1 MNARN
6 IIVLV
11 IGLAIAGGTGFM
23 MWKFLNAKQSE
34 IKAQVQNER
43 QKVPPQIPTV
53 KVLVAKSDLQ
63 VGTQIGRESLHWQ
76 TWPQESVA
84 PTYVVEGAKLTDAG
98 KSEEKRLTID
108 DFVGAV
114 VRLPIAAGQPLTP
127 GLVARAGDR
136 GFLAAVLQPGMRAM
150 SIGVSQVS
158 GISGFILPGDRVDIL
173 WDVKNS
179 SKGFPFTQTLMRDI
193 RVIAIDQKTQASGAT
208 PAKTITLE
216 LTPVQ
221 VEALSLANNMG
232 SLEFVLRSIAPDK
245 EEEKQLAGTEDSL
258 LKVSMTDGTQ
268 AGALIG
274 TDLLAVTQD
283 DKREDISRDSW
294 TVERDLLFGLRGRSR
309 TEITPQLPPQPT
321 PSGTASGSGSSKKR
335 AVVSTGSSSVKIV
348 IVRGTKAQAVNVK

>member
-1 MNARN
+1 
-6 IIVLV
+6 
-11 IGLAIAGGTGFM
+11 
-23 MWKFLNAKQSE
+23 
-34 IKAQVQNER
+34 
-43 QKVPPQIPTV
+43 
-53 KVLVAKSDLQ
+53 VLVAKSDLQ

-98 KSEEKRLTID
+98 KSEEKRLTIE
-108 DFVGAV
+108 DFIGAV

-127 GLVARAGDR
+127 GLVARAGER

-173 WDVKNS
+173 WDVKAS

-245 EEEKQLAGTEDSL
+245 EEEKHLASTEDAL
-258 LKVSMTDGTQ
+258 LQVSMGDGTQ

-274 TDLLAVTQD
+274 SDLLAVSQD
-283 DKREDISRDSW
+283 DEKEDISRDSW
-294 TVERDLLFGLRGRSR
+294 TVERDLLFGGKKPRSLV
-309 TEITPQLPPQPT
+309 ITPQRQPT
-321 PSGTASGSGSSKKR
+321 RRGSAGSGGSGSKR
-335 AVVSTGSSSVKIV
+335 ATTVSGSSRVKIE
-348 IVRGTKAQAVNVK
+348 IVRGTKVQAIKVK

>member
-11 IGLAIAGGTGFM
+11 IGLAIASGTGFM
-23 MWKFLNAKQSE
+23 MWKFLNAKQNE

-53 KVLVAKSDLQ
+53 KVLVAKSDLV
-63 VGTQIGRESLHWQ
+63 VGTQIGRENLHWQ

-84 PTYVVEGAKLTDAG
+84 PTYVVEGNKITDAG
-98 KSEEKRLTID
+98 KSEEKRLTIE
-108 DFVGAV
+108 DFIGAV

-150 SIGVSQVS
+150 SVGVSVVS

-173 WDVKNS
+173 WDVKSS
-179 SKGFPFTQTLMRDI
+179 SKGYPFTQTLMRDI

-221 VEALSLANNMG
+221 AEALSLASNMG

-245 EEEKQLAGTEDSL
+245 EEQKLLASAGDGL
-258 LKVSMTDGTQ
+258 LQVSMTDGTQ
-268 AGALIG
+268 AGSLIG
-274 TDLLAVTQD
+274 ADLLAVSREST
-283 DKREDISRDSW
+283 REDITRDSW
-294 TVERDLLFGLRGRSR
+294 TVERDLLFGGKKPKKLLVAPPPPTTR
-309 TEITPQLPPQPT
+309 TTG
-321 PSGTASGSGSSKKR
+321 SGTRRAATTSGSSR
-335 AVVSTGSSSVKIV
+335 VRIEV
-348 IVRGTKAQAVNVK
+348 VRGTKVQAIKVK

>member
-1 MNARN
+1 MNAKN

-23 MWKFLNAKQSE
+23 MWKFLNAKQDQM
-34 IKAQVQNER
+34 KAQVQNER

-53 KVLVAKSDLQ
+53 KVLVAKSDLV
-63 VGTQIGRESLHWQ
+63 VGTQIGREDLHWQ

-84 PTYVVEGAKLTDAG
+84 PTYVVEGNKITDAG
-98 KSEEKRLTID
+98 KSEEKRLTIE

-173 WDVKNS
+173 WDVKAS
-179 SKGFPFTQTLMRDI
+179 SKGQPFTQTLMRDI
-193 RVIAIDQKTQASGAT
+193 RVIAIDQRTQASGAT

-216 LTPVQ
+216 LSPVQ
-221 VEALSLANNMG
+221 AEALSLANNMG
-232 SLEFVLRSIAPDK
+232 TLEFVLRSIAPDK
-245 EEEKQLAGTEDSL
+245 AEQKQLASAGDNL
-258 LKVSMTDGTQ
+258 LQVNMGDGTQ
-268 AGALIG
+268 AGSLIG
-274 TDLLAVTQD
+274 ADLLAVS
-283 DKREDISRDSW
+283 RESTKEEISRDSW
-294 TVERDLLFGLRGRSR
+294 TVERDILYGGKKPKRL
-309 TEITPQLPPQPT
+309 IIAPPPPQPRA
-321 PSGTASGSGSSKKR
+321 ASGGSGRKR
-335 AVVSTGSSSVKIV
+335 TGTTGSSRVRIEV
-348 IVRGTKAQAVNVK
+348 VRGTKVEAVRVK

>member
-1 MNARN
+1 MNAKN

-11 IGLAIAGGTGFM
+11 LGLAIAGGTGFM
-23 MWKFLNAKQSE
+23 MWKFLNAKRSE
-34 IKAQVQNER
+34 IETQVQNER
-43 QKVPPQIPTV
+43 QKIAPPIPTV
-53 KVLVAKSDLQ
+53 KVLVAKSDLV
-63 VGTQIGRESLHWQ
+63 VGTQIGRENLHWQ

-84 PTYVVEGAKLTDAG
+84 PTYVVEGNKLTDAG
-98 KSEEKRLTID
+98 KSSEQKLTIE
-108 DFVGAV
+108 DFIGAV

-158 GISGFILPGDRVDIL
+158 GISGFILPGDRVDIM
-173 WDVKNS
+173 WDVKSS

-193 RVIAIDQKTQASGAT
+193 RVIAIDQKTQASGAS

-221 VEALSLANNMG
+221 VEALSLASSMG

-245 EEEKQLAGTEDSL
+245 EEQKRLAGTEDGL
-258 LKVSMTDGTQ
+258 LQVSMSDGTQ

-274 TDLLAVTQD
+274 ADLLAVSRED
-283 DKREDISRDSW
+283 EKEDISRDSW
-294 TVERDLLFGLRGRSR
+294 TVERDLLFGGKKPMRIVVTPPKPRG
-309 TEITPQLPPQPT
+309 T
-321 PSGTASGSGSSKKR
+321 SGSSSSGTKR
-335 AVVSTGSSSVKIV
+335 ATASSGSSRVRID
-348 IVRGTKAQAVNVK
+348 IVRGTKVQAVNVK

>member
-11 IGLAIAGGTGFM
+11 VGLAIAGGTGFM
-23 MWKFLNAKQSE
+23 MWKFLNSKQDQMR
-34 IKAQVQNER
+34 AQVQDER
-43 QKVPPQIPTV
+43 QKIPPTIPTV

-98 KSEEKRLTID
+98 KSEEKRLTIE
-108 DFVGAV
+108 DFIGAV

-173 WDVKNS
+173 WDVKKS
-179 SKGFPFTQTLMRDI
+179 SKGQPFTQTLMRDI

-221 VEALSLANNMG
+221 VEALSLAASMG

-245 EEEKQLAGTEDSL
+245 EGDKQMASAEDSL
-258 LKVSMTDGTQ
+258 LQVSMSDGTQ

-274 TDLLAVTQD
+274 SDLLAVSQD

-294 TVERDLLFGLRGRSR
+294 TVERDLLFGRKKPPTIVVTPPIRTGTTGSSR
-309 TEITPQLPPQPT
+309 
-321 PSGTASGSGSSKKR
+321 SGTKRTTAVSGSSR
-335 AVVSTGSSSVKIV
+335 VRID
-348 IVRGTKAQAVNVK
+348 IVRGTKVQAVNVK

>member
-11 IGLAIAGGTGFM
+11 IGLAMAGGTGFM
-23 MWKFLNAKQSE
+23 MWKFLNAKQNE

-43 QKVPPQIPTV
+43 QKVPPTIPTV
-53 KVLVAKSDLQ
+53 RVLVAKSDLV
-63 VGTQIGRESLHWQ
+63 VGTQIGRENLHWQ

-84 PTYVVEGAKLTDAG
+84 PTYVVEGNKLTDAG
-98 KSEEKRLTID
+98 KSEEKRLTIE
-108 DFVGAV
+108 DFIGAV

-173 WDVKNS
+173 WDVKSS

-221 VEALSLANNMG
+221 VEALSLASSMG

-245 EEEKQLAGTEDSL
+245 DEQKRMASTEDGL
-258 LKVSMTDGTQ
+258 LQVSMSDGTQ

-274 TDLLAVTQD
+274 SDLLAVSQD
-283 DKREDISRDSW
+283 DEKEEISRDSW
-294 TVERDLLFGLRGRSR
+294 TVERDLLFGGKKPR
-309 TEITPQLPPQPT
+309 QLVLPQPT
-321 PSGTASGSGSSKKR
+321 RPRTGSGGSGKKKTV
-335 AVVSTGSSSVKIV
+335 ATSGGSSRSRIV
-348 IVRGTKAQAVNVK
+348 IVRGTKSQSVNVK

>member
-1 MNARN
+1 MNAKN

-23 MWKFLNAKQSE
+23 MWKFLNAKQDQM
-34 IKAQVQNER
+34 KAQVQNER

-53 KVLVAKSDLQ
+53 KVLVAKSDLV
-63 VGTQIGRESLHWQ
+63 VGTQIGREDLHWQ

-84 PTYVVEGAKLTDAG
+84 PTYVVEGNKITDAG
-98 KSEEKRLTID
+98 KSEEKRLTIE

-173 WDVKNS
+173 WDVKAS
-179 SKGFPFTQTLMRDI
+179 SKGQPFTQTLMRDI
-193 RVIAIDQKTQASGAT
+193 RVIAIDQRTQASGAT

-216 LTPVQ
+216 LSPVQ
-221 VEALSLANNMG
+221 AEALSLANNMG
-232 SLEFVLRSIAPDK
+232 TLEFVLRSIAPDK
-245 EEEKQLAGTEDSL
+245 AEQKQLASAGDNL
-258 LKVSMTDGTQ
+258 LQVNMGDGTQ
-268 AGALIG
+268 AGSLIG
-274 TDLLAVTQD
+274 ADLLAVS
-283 DKREDISRDSW
+283 RESTKEEISRDSW
-294 TVERDLLFGLRGRSR
+294 TVERDILYGGKKPKRL
-309 TEITPQLPPQPT
+309 IIAPPPPQPRA
-321 PSGTASGSGSSKKR
+321 ASGGSGRKR
-335 AVVSTGSSSVKIV
+335 TGTTTGSSRVRIEV
-348 IVRGTKAQAVNVK
+348 VRGTKVEAVRVK